1 MADDIADLMKYLRI
15 EKADVMGYSLGGGVA
30 LRTALQHP
38 NMIRKLM
45 IVSAAFKCDGW
56 YPKIL
61 AAMAQAGWATAAQM
75 KQSPIYQTYARVAP
89 SLADWPV
96 RFTKLGELLSKDYDW
111 SKDVAAI
118 KAPTLLVVA
127 DADAVR
133 TAHTVKSL
141 SCWVGQEGP
150 AGMVR
155 DVQWPPG
162 YSAGGDALQH
172 SRITRTGINGHALS

>member
-30 LRTALQHP
+30 LRTALQRP

-75 KQSPIYQTYARVAP
+75 KQSPIYQTYRSRRAEPGRLARTVHQARRVAKQG
-89 SLADWPV
+89 L
-96 RFTKLGELLSKDYDW
+96 
-111 SKDVAAI
+111 
-118 KAPTLLVVA
+118 
-127 DADAVR
+127 
-133 TAHTVKSL
+133 
-141 SCWVGQEGP
+141 
-150 AGMVR
+150 
-155 DVQWPPG
+155 
-162 YSAGGDALQH
+162 
-172 SRITRTGINGHALS
+172 

>member
-1 MADDIADLMKYLRI
+1 
-15 EKADVMGYSLGGGVA
+15 
-30 LRTALQHP
+30 
-38 NMIRKLM
+38 
-45 IVSAAFKCDGW
+45 
-56 YPKIL
+56 
-61 AAMAQAGWATAAQM
+61 M

-172 SRITRTGINGHALS
+172 SRDRKSTRLNSSHVKISYAVFC